1 MCRFLIL
8 CFLLISTYGKAQVN
22 ISGKITDNH
31 NNALPGISISIQN
44 SYDGTT
50 SDSLG
55 NYSFT
60 TSEKGA
66 IFFRPVHQVTSHLS
80 KI

>member
-1 MCRFLIL
+1 MSKGLFLY
-8 CFLLISTYGKAQVN
+8 CLLISIKINAQVK

-31 NNALPGISISIQN
+31 NKPLPGISISIKD
-44 SYDGTT
+44 SYDGAT

-60 TSEKGA
+60 TY
-66 IFFRPVHQVTSHLS
+66 
-80 KI
+80 